1 MVTYSQ
7 LSLLED
13 VIMPLFI
20 AKLLV
25 PVDHRLDWRQPRLN
39 YVPRPLYRRVI
50 RSIRTFTQA

>member
-1 MVTYSQ
+1 
-7 LSLLED
+7 
-13 VIMPLFI
+13 MPLFI